1 MIFKALV
8 VGLLDTN
15 CYLLGC
21 QKTREAVVI
30 DPGFEGNIIID
41 EINRLDL
48 RVKYIIN
55 THAHFDH
62 ISANSSLK
70 AATGGLICLQERDL
84 PLYRN
89 PSSGMAVAAAGR
101 QPDPDRL
108 VSEGDK
114 LVFGH
119 LQLEVLE
126 TPGHTEGGISLLG
139 SDRVFT
145 GDTLFAGSVGRTDL
159 PGGNM
164 EQQIHSI
171 RTKLMVLPA
180 ETIIYP
186 GHGAASTIG
195 REMQSNPFLRG

>member
-1 MIFKALV
+1 MTQLLF
-8 VGLLDTN
+8 VGLSKN
-15 CYLLGC
+15 QGGGSN
-21 QKTREAVVI
+21 R
-30 DPGFEGNIIID
+30 PGFEGNIIID

-145 GDTLFAGSVGRTDL
+145 GDTLFAGSVNHTRSAS
-159 PGGNM
+159 GNM
-164 EQQIHSI
+164 GSRFIVFVP
-171 RTKLMVLPA
+171 KLMSARRNNYLS
-180 ETIIYP
+180 

-195 REMQSNPFLRG
+195 REMQSNPF